1 MSIPQ
6 NVAFLERGIR
16 RLHDTN
22 DKANRMRVLMANAV
36 LGQMLPAGVV
46 RGGTSLKFRYGERAT
61 RFTMDFDTAQPL
73 DVEDFRVQLEERLM
87 QGWSV
92 FSGRL
97 VPTPR
102 ARSAARTGLPEEYL
116 MTPFYVKLSY
126 RGHSWCTVKLEV
138 SPNEIGDADVCEEI
152 PVPPEV
158 ARTFETLDLPVPS
171 PIPAM
176 TLAYQ
181 IAQKVHGVT
190 KPGTRRVQD
199 LIDLQLIAKHSKIPY
214 KQAGLI
220 CRRLFAYRQQQPW
233 PSNVAYGHDWETL
246 YAEAAT
252 GMDVL
257 PSIEEAVPWGNA
269 FIAKLHR
276 YSRTGRRMI

>member
-16 RLHDTN
+16 RHYDTN
-22 DKANRMRVLMANAV
+22 DKAIRMRVLMANAV

-61 RFTMDFDTAQPL
+61 RFTMDFDAAQPL
-73 DVEDFRVQLEERLM
+73 DIGEFGKLLAERLA

-97 VPTPR
+97 VSAPR
-102 ARSAARTGLPEEYL
+102 AKSAAKTGLPDEYL
-116 MTPFYVKLSY
+116 MTPFYVKLAY
-126 RGHSWCTVKLEV
+126 RNHPWCTVKLEV
-138 SPNEIGDADVCEEI
+138 SPNEIGDADEYELI
-152 PVPPEV
+152 SVPQEV
-158 ARTFETLDLPVPS
+158 AQMFEHLELPVPS
-171 PIPAM
+171 PMPAM
-176 TLAYQ
+176 TLAFQ
-181 IAQKVHGVT
+181 IAQKVHGIT
-190 KPGTRRVQD
+190 KRGTRRAQD
-199 LIDLQLIAKHSKIPY
+199 LVDLQLIARHGGGPY
-214 KQAGLI
+214 KKAGLI
-220 CRRLFAYRQQQPW
+220 CQRLFAYRQQQKW
-233 PSNVAYGHDWETL
+233 PCNIAYGPGWETL

-257 PSIEEAVPWGNA
+257 PSLEEAIPWGNA

-276 YSRTGRRMI
+276 YSKARKEK